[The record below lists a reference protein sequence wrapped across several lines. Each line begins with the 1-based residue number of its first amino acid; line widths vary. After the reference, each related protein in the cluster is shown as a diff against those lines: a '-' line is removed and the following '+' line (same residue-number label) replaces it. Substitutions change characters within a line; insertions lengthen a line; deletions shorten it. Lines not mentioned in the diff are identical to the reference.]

1 MLTRSSRLSVRKLRL
16 YKHRSWRAGA
26 APRSLAGRAD
36 ERRQLVA
43 LFTPYAKI
51 TFGKKMLGGALPPR
65 RPVTAWPKE
74 RYLAATPWPL
84 AHQASLSAEPYH
96 AVVTCALRLVG
107 RLHGARA
114 RARRAHQTELS
125 HTLGTGPPLVGRASA
140 CVAAAGLVCGVDVLH
155 PE

>member
-96 AVVTCALRLVG
+96 AVVTCARFGSSVVCMALGLVRVERTRLS
-107 RLHGARA
+107 
-114 RARRAHQTELS
+114 S
-125 HTLGTGPPLVGRASA
+125 HTPLAPARPSSVEPQPASLPQA
-140 CVAAAGLVCGVDVLH
+140 
-155 PE
+155 